1 MKRKKINYKWFLV
14 WAAGLLCLVVAA
26 WNPYIQYDESYT
38 LSLIQ
43 HKVTDVVRITGVDVH
58 PPFYYL
64 FVKLLTAPFDGSIW
78 SVRAFNVLPLAG
90 MFLLGVTIVRKLW
103 GEGTGLWFSFL
114 SVFLPANMSYLL
126 PEMRMYGLASFLV
139 VTAFLMGKIVL
150 EKRYEAV
157 SEKKAWFFLFLSSI
171 LAAYTQYY
179 ALIAVALVY
188 LWILAVL
195 FFRKQK
201 GIGKWCIC
209 VGASAGAYLPW
220 LFVLLGQFGAV
231 REDYWIPPVSVRDLM
246 SYIMFPFYSSMTVLA
261 GAALALFTAVI
272 LAVEVIGRM
281 IRRKEKAIDWGTI
294 VYGVFVYGGVIGI
307 GVLVS
312 VLVSPVFSV
321 RYVKCILGILVLCLA
336 GLFSTAGKRKQII
349 LHLVFLIFAVCNL
362 FSINKK
368 NAHNREV
375 YGWMMDYVSER
386 FDDNTVLAYASDGH
400 YMGIFSVWF
409 SDYPGLIPDECWKD
423 EYEAFAPQLMTR
435 SAYEEKYGAVEEKGI
450 WAIDIGNFWWQE
462 TWDGEMWQRVEH
474 SEPFLFYDQTDEL
487 QCDIANLIERDDEG
501 ADETQPE

>member
-14 WAAGLLCLVVAA
+14 WAAGLLCLAVAA

-64 FVKLLTAPFDGSIW
+64 FVKLLTAPFDSSIW
-78 SVRAFNVLPLAG
+78 AVRAFNVLPLAG

-103 GEGTGLWFSFL
+103 GEGAGLWFSFL

-139 VTAFLMGKIVL
+139 VTAFLMGKVVL

-157 SEKKAWFFLFLSSI
+157 SEKKAWFFLFLSGI

-179 ALIAVALVY
+179 ALIAVALIY

-195 FFRKQK
+195 FLRKQK

-231 REDYWIPPVSVRDLM
+231 REDYWIPPVSVRDLL

-272 LAVEVIGRM
+272 LAAEVIGRM

-336 GLFSTAGKRKQII
+336 VLFSGTGPKKQMVVFGAF
-349 LHLVFLIFAVCNL
+349 LVFGICNL
-362 FSINKK
+362 SVMNSK
-368 NAHNREV
+368 NTHNREA
-375 YGWMMDYVSER
+375 YQWMMTYAQEH
-386 FDDNTVLAYASDGH
+386 FDDNTVLAYEQDGH

-409 SDYPGLIPDECWKD
+409 PQYPGLIPDECWED
-423 EYEAFAPQLMTR
+423 EYEAFSPQLMTR
-435 SAYEEKYGAVEEKGI
+435 SEYEAEHGSVRKTGI
-450 WAIDIGNFWWQE
+450 WTVDIGNLWWWE
-462 TWDGEMWQRVEH
+462 TWDGEAWKH
-474 SEPFLFYDQTDEL
+474 LDHCEPFVFYDQTDEL
-487 QCDIANLIERDDEG
+487 QCMFAHMVDVEG
-501 ADETQPE
+501 Q

>member
-14 WAAGLLCLVVAA
+14 WAAGLLCLAVAA

-43 HKVTDVVRITGVDVH
+43 HKVTDVVWITGVDVH

-64 FVKLLTAPFDGSIW
+64 FVKLLTAPFDGRIW
-78 SVRAFNVLPLAG
+78 AVRAFNVLPLAG

-103 GEGTGLWFSFL
+103 GEDAGLWFSFL

-139 VTAFLMGKIVL
+139 VTAFLMGKVVL

-157 SEKKAWFFLFLSSI
+157 SEKKAWFFLFLSGI

-179 ALIAVALVY
+179 ALIAVALIY

-231 REDYWIPPVSVRDLM
+231 REDYWIPPVSVRDLL

-336 GLFSTAGKRKQII
+336 VLFSGTGSKKQMVVFGAF
-349 LHLVFLIFAVCNL
+349 LVFGICNL
-362 FSINKK
+362 AVMNSK
-368 NAHNREV
+368 NTHNREA
-375 YGWMMDYVSER
+375 YQWMMTYAQEH
-386 FDDNTVLAYASDGH
+386 FDDNTVLAYEQDGH

-409 SDYPGLIPDECWKD
+409 PQYPGLIPDECWED
-423 EYEAFAPQLMTR
+423 EYEAFSPQLMTR
-435 SAYEEKYGAVEEKGI
+435 SEYEAEHGSVRKTGI
-450 WAIDIGNFWWQE
+450 WTVDIGNLWWWE
-462 TWDGEMWQRVEH
+462 TWDGEAWKH
-474 SEPFLFYDQTDEL
+474 LDHCEPFVFYDQTDEL
-487 QCDIANLIERDDEG
+487 QCMFAHMVDVEG
-501 ADETQPE
+501 Q